1 MRSSCAT
8 IAVLGTLL
16 GTLLGIGASATT
28 LQQLS
33 TDAMIQ
39 QSTAIVRA
47 KVTGSNTA
55 FVGKDIY
62 TYYQL
67 QVTQSLKSSSAL
79 NQIQVAVPGGMARG
93 LRQMVAGAPTLTN
106 GQDYVIFL
114 WTSRS
119 GLTQII
125 GLSQGLFSV
134 TYDASGNASVSRPA
148 AAGIML
154 DVNGNVA
161 ADQAVSLKWS
171 DLRTHIQQKLAAG
184 K

>member
-1 MRSSCAT
+1 MRSFCAA
-8 IAVLGTLL
+8 ILVSGTV
-16 GTLLGIGASATT
+16 LGIGASATT

-33 TDAMIQ
+33 TGDMIQ
-39 QSTAIVRA
+39 KSTAIVRG

-67 QVTQSLKSSSAL
+67 QVTQTLKSAPAQQMTQ
-79 NQIQVAVPGGMARG
+79 QIQVAVPGGAARG
-93 LRQMVAGAPTLTN
+93 LRQMVAGAPALAN

-125 GLSQGLFSV
+125 GLSQGLFTVIEDSN
-134 TYDASGNASVSRPA
+134 GNPVLVRPA
-148 AAGIML
+148 AAAMML
-154 DVNGNVA
+154 SQSGQPVA
-161 ADQAVSLKWS
+161 SQPVSMSLS
-171 DLRTHIQQKLAAG
+171 ALQGEIQTVLGASK
-184 K
+184 